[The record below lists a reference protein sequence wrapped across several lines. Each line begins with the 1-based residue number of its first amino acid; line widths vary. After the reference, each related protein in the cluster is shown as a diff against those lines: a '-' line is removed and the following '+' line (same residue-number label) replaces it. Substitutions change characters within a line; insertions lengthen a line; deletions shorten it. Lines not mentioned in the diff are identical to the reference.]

1 MTESEELRYYRDINA
16 KALANP
22 ETRDMLFQLRKKLYP
37 DQAIPEVDVPAKL
50 RSEMETELKK
60 RDAEIAQF
68 KKEQAEKEF
77 IADYNRRKEALKG
90 PPYYLSDS
98 DLPLVEK
105 LIEEEQFPSLE
116 VAAKH
121 YSAVTESIKPSSLGM
136 LGLSQTK
143 GSLEQRKDFNS
154 RYQGIFKKRASRGRE
169 VLSEALD
176 KVRSGEY
183 LNEMR

>member
-1 MTESEELRYYRDINA
+1 MTEAEELRYYRELNSR
-16 KALANP
+16 ALSTP
-22 ETRDMLFQLRKKLYP
+22 ETREMLFQLRKKLYP
-37 DQAIPEVDVPAKL
+37 DQPIPEVDVPNKL

-60 RDAEIAQF
+60 RDSEMAAF

-77 IADYNRRKEALKG
+77 YADYNRRKEALKG
-90 PPYYLSDS
+90 PPYYLDEA

-105 LIEEEQFPSLE
+105 LITEEQFPSLE
-116 VAAKH
+116 LAAKH
-121 YSAVTESIKPSSLGM
+121 YRAVTEPIKPSSLGM

-143 GSLEQRKDFNS
+143 GALEQRKDFNS
-154 RYQGIFKKRASRGRE
+154 RYQGIFRKKASRGRE

-176 KVRSGEY
+176 KVKSGEY